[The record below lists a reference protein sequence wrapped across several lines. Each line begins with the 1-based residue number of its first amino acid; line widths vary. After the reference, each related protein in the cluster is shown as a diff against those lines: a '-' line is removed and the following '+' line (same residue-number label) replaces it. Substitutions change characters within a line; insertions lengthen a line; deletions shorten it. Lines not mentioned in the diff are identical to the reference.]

1 MAASPQD
8 RLGGRFAGC
17 RGDAR
22 RCVPSEEPK
31 NEKVPV
37 QICSRPAP
45 LQAAVR
51 SVHYGALNLNEALH
65 IKTSSPL

>member
-1 MAASPQD
+1 MATPPQD

-22 RCVPSEEPK
+22 CCVPSEEPK

-37 QICSRPAP
+37 QFVQGLHLSKQLSDPCIM
-45 LQAAVR
+45 
-51 SVHYGALNLNEALH
+51 VH
-65 IKTSSPL
+65 